1 VSPMAELPEVS
12 VPSFV
17 GMNVVA
23 AYRTALLA
31 GVTIVDH
38 DPAAVLGLSGVICR
52 QRPAAGSV
60 IGPGD
65 DVALWLQRRT
75 DDPRGHR
82 LGVD

>member
-1 VSPMAELPEVS
+1 MAERPEVS

-23 AYRTALLA
+23 AYRMALLA

-38 DPAAVLGLSGVICR
+38 DPAAVLGLSGVISR

-60 IGPGD
+60 IGPDD
-65 DVALWLQRRT
+65 DVALWLQRGTEDRAGR
-75 DDPRGHR
+75 DHR
-82 LGVD
+82 LGVN